1 MDHEPQTKDLSNKEK
16 KYIELAKRVSH
27 QSDYTQRHGAVLVKG
42 SNVVNVSCN
51 KNKFSSFALKFRR
64 YNKDYATVH
73 AELGSVLNVERS
85 NTEGATVYVV
95 RTNNQDE
102 LRLSKPCDMCEEA
115 MRWVGIKKVIYSTSD
130 KTFKEMRL

>member
-1 MDHEPQTKDLSNKEK
+1 MEYEPQIKNLSKKER
-16 KYIELAKRVSH
+16 KYIELARRVSH

-64 YNKDYATVH
+64 RNKDYATVH

-85 NTEGATVYVV
+85 NTEGSTVYVV
-95 RTNNQDE
+95 RTNNQDD
-102 LRLSKPCDMCEEA
+102 LRLSKPCNMCEEA

-130 KTFKEMRL
+130 NTFKEMRL